1 MALPKLNAPSYEMKV
16 PSTGETVKFRPFLV
30 KEQKI
35 LMIAQESK
43 DPNMMANAMCDLIE
57 SCCENIKEVEK
68 MPTFDIEYMFLQLRA
83 VSVGSEIELEM
94 LCQDDNVTR
103 VPVTIDLGEIKVSE
117 LPNHKKE
124 IMITDKIG
132 MTFKYP
138 SLKDI
143 AKYGQDGVSAVDTTF
158 GVIQDCLV
166 NIFDENQVYDEMNQQ
181 ELQEFVEQMTT
192 EQFEEVQGFF
202 DTMPKLKHTLK
213 VKNPNTGV
221 ENEVVLEGM
230 QSFLE

>member
-143 AKYGQDGVSAVDTTF
+143 AKYGQDGMSAVDTTF

-166 NIFDENQVYDEMNQQ
+166 NVFDENQVYDEMNQQ

-202 DTMPKLKHTLK
+202 DTMPKLRHTVE
-213 VKNPNTGV
+213 VKNPNTGHV
-221 ENEVVLEGM
+221 NKVHLEGM
-230 QSFLE
+230 QSFLG

>member
-1 MALPKLNAPSYEMKV
+1 MALPKLNAPSYEMKF

-68 MPTFDIEYMFLQLRA
+68 MPTFDIEYMFLKLRA
-83 VSVGSEIELEM
+83 MSVGSEIELEM
-94 LCQDDNVTR
+94 LCQDDEVTK
-103 VPVTIDLGEIKVSE
+103 VPVKIDLGDIEVKE

-124 IMITDKIG
+124 IMVTDKIG

-158 GVIQDCLV
+158 GVIRDCLE
-166 NIFDENQVYDEMNQQ
+166 NIFDENEVYDEMSQ
-181 ELQEFVEQMTT
+181 EEVQEFIEQMTT

-202 DTMPKLKHTLK
+202 DTMPKLRHTIE

-221 ENEVVLEGM
+221 VNKVHLEGM
-230 QSFLE
+230 QSFLG

>member
-94 LCQDDNVTR
+94 LCQDDNVTK
-103 VPVTIDLGEIKVSE
+103 VPVKIDLGEIKVSE

-202 DTMPKLKHTLK
+202 DTMPKLRHTIE
-213 VKNPNTGV
+213 VENPNTGHV
-221 ENEVVLEGM
+221 SKVHLEGM
-230 QSFLE
+230 QSFLG

>member
-1 MALPKLNAPSYEMKV
+1 MALPKLNAPSYEMKI

-30 KEQKI
+30 KEQKM

-43 DPNMMANAMCDLIE
+43 DPNMMANTMCDLIE
-57 SCCENIKEVEK
+57 SCVEGMK
-68 MPTFDIEYMFLQLRA
+68 DVHLMPTFDIEFMFLQLRT

-94 LCQDDNVTR
+94 LCKDDGETKVL
-103 VPVTIDLGEIKVSE
+103 VTIKLEDIKVSE

-138 SLKDI
+138 TMVDI
-143 AKYGQDGVSAVDTTF
+143 AKYGKDGVSAVDTTF

-166 NIFDENQVYDEMNQQ
+166 NIFDENEVYDEMNQK
-181 ELQEFVEQMTT
+181 ELQEFIEQMTT
-192 EQFEEVQGFF
+192 DQFEEVQNFF
-202 DTMPKLKHTLK
+202 DTMPKLRHT
-213 VKNPNTGV
+213 VEFKNPNTGV
-221 ENEVVLEGM
+221 DNKVHLEGM
-230 QSFLE
+230 QTFLA

>member
-1 MALPKLNAPSYEMKV
+1 MALPKLNAPSYEMKI

-30 KEQKI
+30 KEQKM

-43 DPNMMANAMCDLIE
+43 DPNMMANTMCDLIE
-57 SCCENIKEVEK
+57 SCVEGMK
-68 MPTFDIEYMFLQLRA
+68 DVHLMPTFDIEFMFLQLRT

-94 LCQDDNVTR
+94 LCKDDGETKVLVT
-103 VPVTIDLGEIKVSE
+103 VKLEDIKVSE

-138 SLKDI
+138 TMVDI
-143 AKYGQDGVSAVDTTF
+143 AKYGKEGVSAVDTTF

-166 NIFDENQVYDEMNQQ
+166 NIFDENEVYDEMNQK
-181 ELQEFVEQMTT
+181 ELQEFIEQMTT
-192 EQFEEVQGFF
+192 DQFEEVQNFF
-202 DTMPKLKHTLK
+202 DTMPKLRHT
-213 VKNPNTGV
+213 VEFKNPNTGV
-221 ENEVVLEGM
+221 DNKVHLEGM
-230 QSFLE
+230 QTFLA

>member
-143 AKYGQDGVSAVDTTF
+143 AKYGQDGISAVDTTF

-202 DTMPKLKHTLK
+202 DTMPKLRHTVE
-213 VKNPNTGV
+213 VKNPNTGHV
-221 ENEVVLEGM
+221 NKVHLEGM
-230 QSFLE
+230 QSFLG

>member
-1 MALPKLNAPSYEMKV
+1 MALPKLNAPSYEMKI

-30 KEQKI
+30 KEQKM

-43 DPNMMANAMCDLIE
+43 DPNMMANTMCDLIE
-57 SCCENIKEVEK
+57 SCVEGMK
-68 MPTFDIEYMFLQLRA
+68 DVHLMPTFDIEFMFLQLRT

-94 LCQDDNVTR
+94 LCKDDGETKVL
-103 VPVTIDLGEIKVSE
+103 VTIKLEDIKVSE

-138 SLKDI
+138 TMVDI
-143 AKYGQDGVSAVDTTF
+143 AKYGKDGVSAVDTTF

-166 NIFDENQVYDEMNQQ
+166 NIFDENEVYDEMNQK
-181 ELQEFVEQMTT
+181 ELQEFIEQMTT
-192 EQFEEVQGFF
+192 DQFEEVQNFF
-202 DTMPKLKHTLK
+202 DTMPKLRHT
-213 VKNPNTGV
+213 VEFKNPNTGV
-221 ENEVVLEGM
+221 NNKVHLEGM
-230 QSFLE
+230 QTFLA

>member
-143 AKYGQDGVSAVDTTF
+143 AKYGQDGMSAVDTTF

-166 NIFDENQVYDEMNQQ
+166 NIFDENEVYDEMNQQ

-202 DTMPKLKHTLK
+202 DTMPKLRHTVE
-213 VKNPNTGV
+213 VKNPNTGHV
-221 ENEVVLEGM
+221 NKVHLEGM
-230 QSFLE
+230 QSFLG

>member
-68 MPTFDIEYMFLQLRA
+68 MPTYDIEYMFLQLRA

-202 DTMPKLKHTLK
+202 DTMPKLRHTVE
-213 VKNPNTGV
+213 VKNPNTGHV
-221 ENEVVLEGM
+221 NKVHLEGM
-230 QSFLE
+230 QSFLG

>member
-202 DTMPKLKHTLK
+202 DTMPKLRHTIE
-213 VKNPNTGV
+213 VKNPNTGHINKV
-221 ENEVVLEGM
+221 HLEGM
-230 QSFLE
+230 QSFLG

>member
-1 MALPKLNAPSYEMKV
+1 MALPKLNAPSYEMKI

-30 KEQKI
+30 KEQKM

-43 DPNMMANAMCDLIE
+43 DPNMMANTMCDLIE
-57 SCCENIKEVEK
+57 SCVEGMK
-68 MPTFDIEYMFLQLRA
+68 DVHLMPTFDIEFMFLQLRT

-94 LCQDDNVTR
+94 LCQDD
-103 VPVTIDLGEIKVSE
+103 GETKVLVKVKLEDIKVSE

-138 SLKDI
+138 TMVDI
-143 AKYGQDGVSAVDTTF
+143 AKYGKEGISAVDTTF
-158 GVIQDCLV
+158 GIIQDCLV
-166 NIFDENQVYDEMNQQ
+166 NIFDENEVYDEMNQK
-181 ELQEFVEQMTT
+181 ELQEFIEQMTS

-202 DTMPKLKHTLK
+202 DTMPKLRHT
-213 VKNPNTGV
+213 VEFKNPNTGV
-221 ENEVVLEGM
+221 DNKVHLEGM
-230 QSFLE
+230 QTFLA

>member
-1 MALPKLNAPSYEMKV
+1 MALPKLNAPSYEMKI

-30 KEQKI
+30 KEQKM

-43 DPNMMANAMCDLIE
+43 DPNMMANTMCDLIE
-57 SCCENIKEVEK
+57 SCVEGMK
-68 MPTFDIEYMFLQLRA
+68 DVHLMPTFDIEFMFLQLRT

-94 LCQDDNVTR
+94 LCKDDGETKVL
-103 VPVTIDLGEIKVSE
+103 VTIKLEDIKVSE

-138 SLKDI
+138 TMVDI
-143 AKYGQDGVSAVDTTF
+143 AKYGKEGVSAVDTTF

-166 NIFDENQVYDEMNQQ
+166 NIFDENEVYDEMNQK
-181 ELQEFVEQMTT
+181 ELQEFIEQMTT
-192 EQFEEVQGFF
+192 EQFEEVQNFF
-202 DTMPKLKHTLK
+202 DTMPKLRHT
-213 VKNPNTGV
+213 VEFKNPNTGV
-221 ENEVVLEGM
+221 NNKVHLEGM
-230 QSFLE
+230 QTFLA

>member
-94 LCQDDNVTR
+94 LCQDDNVTK

-166 NIFDENQVYDEMNQQ
+166 NIFDENQVYDEMNRQ

-202 DTMPKLKHTLK
+202 DTMPKLRHTVE
-213 VKNPNTGV
+213 VKNPNTGHV
-221 ENEVVLEGM
+221 NKVHLEGM
-230 QSFLE
+230 QSFLG

>member
-1 MALPKLNAPSYEMKV
+1 MALPKLNAPSYEMKI

-30 KEQKI
+30 KEQKM

-43 DPNMMANAMCDLIE
+43 DPNMMANTMCDLIE
-57 SCCENIKEVEK
+57 SCVEGMK
-68 MPTFDIEYMFLQLRA
+68 DVHLMPTFDIEFMFLQLRT

-94 LCQDDNVTR
+94 LCKDDGETKVL
-103 VPVTIDLGEIKVSE
+103 VTIKLEDIKVSE

-138 SLKDI
+138 TMVDI
-143 AKYGQDGVSAVDTTF
+143 AKYGKEGVSAVDTTF

-166 NIFDENQVYDEMNQQ
+166 NIFDENEVYDEMNQK
-181 ELQEFVEQMTT
+181 ELQEFIEQMTT
-192 EQFEEVQGFF
+192 DQFEEVQNFF
-202 DTMPKLKHTLK
+202 DTMPKLRHT
-213 VKNPNTGV
+213 VEFKNPNTGV
-221 ENEVVLEGM
+221 DNKVHLEGM
-230 QSFLE
+230 QTFLA

>member
-1 MALPKLNAPSYEMKV
+1 MALPKLNAPSYEMKI

-30 KEQKI
+30 KEQKM

-43 DPNMMANAMCDLIE
+43 DPNMMANTMCDLIE
-57 SCCENIKEVEK
+57 SCVEGMK
-68 MPTFDIEYMFLQLRA
+68 DVHLMPTFDIEFMFLQLRT

-94 LCQDDNVTR
+94 LCKDDGETKVL
-103 VPVTIDLGEIKVSE
+103 VTIKLEDIKVSE

-138 SLKDI
+138 TMVDI
-143 AKYGQDGVSAVDTTF
+143 AKYGKEGVSAVDTTF

-166 NIFDENQVYDEMNQQ
+166 NIFDENEVYDEMNQK
-181 ELQEFVEQMTT
+181 ELQEFIEQMTT
-192 EQFEEVQGFF
+192 DQFEEVQNFF
-202 DTMPKLKHTLK
+202 DTMPKLRHT
-213 VKNPNTGV
+213 VEFKNPNTGV
-221 ENEVVLEGM
+221 NNKVHLEGM
-230 QSFLE
+230 QTFLA

>member
-1 MALPKLNAPSYEMKV
+1 
-16 PSTGETVKFRPFLV
+16 
-30 KEQKI
+30 
-35 LMIAQESK
+35 
-43 DPNMMANAMCDLIE
+43 
-57 SCCENIKEVEK
+57 

-143 AKYGQDGVSAVDTTF
+143 AKYGQDGMSAVDTTF

-166 NIFDENQVYDEMNQQ
+166 NVFDENQVYDEMNQK

-202 DTMPKLKHTLK
+202 DTMPKLRHTVE
-213 VKNPNTGV
+213 VKNPNTGHV
-221 ENEVVLEGM
+221 NKVHLEGM
-230 QSFLE
+230 QSFLG